1 MISFNSLRA
10 VVPLCVALL
19 LLPADGLQAR
29 TRKGDKL
36 FKLGTEAEAR
46 KEYDKALEYYEQALK
61 TDPQETIYELATRRA
76 RFESG
81 QEHVKAGKK
90 LLDANELEKALAEFQ
105 KAFASDPGSMIALQ
119 DIQQTKDL
127 LEQKAKGLLP
137 PGEKPLT
144 SFEKAQKESLEMIQ
158 SLMPVPELKPVTNQI
173 SLLKMNNQPPRVL
186 YETVGKLAGINV
198 LFDPQMQPGKNAN
211 LDLNN
216 VTLQEALDYIALLTK
231 TYWKPVS
238 GNAIFVTEDNV
249 TKRRDYED
257 EVVKVFYLKNPT
269 STQEF
274 SEIVTAVRSVT
285 DVRRMFQFNADN
297 AIVVRDTVDKVALV
311 EKLLHNLDK
320 PKAEVVVDVIVMDV
334 ASDISHQIGA
344 GLVSNGTNGLN
355 LPIQFSPVNPITS
368 TTTTGANGTGG
379 TGATSTTGVTTGTT
393 TTTTTGTTTGT
404 SPFVALS
411 QLGHLGTSDFST
423 SLPGAT
429 LQAVMS
435 DSRTKIQES
444 PEVRVSDGQKVTLKI
459 GEKYPYATGSF
470 QPGVGTVGVSPLV
483 STQFQFVDI
492 GVNVE
497 LTPHVHGNDE
507 VTLHVAV
514 DISNIANTLNLGG
527 LSQPVIGQ
535 KKSEADIRLKDGEVS
550 LLGGLMSDQ
559 DTSVIGGIPGLVN
572 IPVLGKYLFGNVSK
586 DKQKEQLMIAL
597 IPHIVRKPEVTGLD
611 MRAVA
616 AGTDATV
623 KLNYAPRVDQPAAP
637 AAPAAPAP
645 GTTPGAPG
653 TTPAVTPA
661 TPGGP
666 AGLAFNPPNVQ
677 ANLSSQVII
686 ALQARNMTDLAS
698 VPVKV
703 RWDPKVLRLEMI
715 SPGALL
721 AQDGKIVAPSL
732 DIRNDTGD
740 ASIEVNRVAGAG
752 GVSGTGPLLQLTF
765 TAVGKGATTVSVTEA
780 PLKNSAQQP
789 IAVLAPSVSVVV
801 Q

>member
-1 MISFNSLRA
+1 MISFNMLRA
-10 VVPLCVALL
+10 VAPLCVALI
-19 LLPADGLQAR
+19 LLPPNGLQAR

-46 KEYDKALEYYEQALK
+46 KEYDKALEYYQEALK
-61 TDPQETIYELATRRA
+61 TDPQETIYQLATRRV

-81 QEHVKAGKK
+81 EEHVKSGKK
-90 LLDANELEKALAEFQ
+90 LLDAGELEKALAEFQ
-105 KAFASDPGSMIALQ
+105 KAFAADPGSMIALQ

-127 LEQKAKGLLP
+127 LEQKQKGLLP
-137 PGEKPLT
+137 PGEKPMT
-144 SFEKAQKESLEMIQ
+144 SAEKAQKESLEMIQ

-311 EKLLHNLDK
+311 EKLLHDLDK

-334 ASDISHQIGA
+334 ASDVSHNIGA
-344 GLVSNGTNGLN
+344 GLVSNGTNGLAV
-355 LPIQFSPVNPITS
+355 PFAFSPRNPVTS
-368 TTTTGANGTGG
+368 TTSTTGANGTGG
-379 TGATSTTGVTTGTT
+379 TGATGTTGTG
-393 TTTTTGTTTGT
+393 TTGTGTTGT
-404 SPFVALS
+404 GTSGSTFVALS
-411 QLGHLGTSDFST
+411 QLAHLGTADFST
-423 SLPGAT
+423 SLPGAM

-497 LTPHVHGNDE
+497 LTPHVHGSDE
-507 VTLHVAV
+507 VTLHVSV

-535 KKSEADIRLKDGEVS
+535 KKNEADIRLRDGEVS

-559 DTSVIGGIPGLVN
+559 DTSVISGIPGLVN
-572 IPVLGKYLFGNVSK
+572 IPILGKYLFGNTSK

-597 IPHIVRKPEVTGLD
+597 IPHIVRKPDVTGLD

-623 KLNYAPRVDQPAAP
+623 KLNYAPRVEQPAVPAAATPGTAP
-637 AAPAAPAP
+637 AAP
-645 GTTPGAPG
+645 GTA
-653 TTPAVTPA
+653 PAVTPA

-666 AGLAFNPPNVQ
+666 TGLAFNPPNVE
-677 ANLSSQVII
+677 ARLSNQVTI

-721 AQDGKIVAPSL
+721 AQDGKIGAPSL

-752 GVSGTGPLLQLTF
+752 GVNGTGPLLQLTF
-765 TAVGKGATTVSVTEA
+765 TAVGKGITTVSVTEA
-780 PLKNSAQQP
+780 PLKNSGQQP
-789 IAVLAPSVSVVV
+789 ITVLAPSVSVNV

>member
-1 MISFNSLRA
+1 MISFNRLRA
-10 VVPLCVALL
+10 IAPLCVALL
-19 LLPADGLQAR
+19 LLPTQGLQAR

-36 FKLGTEAEAR
+36 FKLGTEAEGR
-46 KEYDKALEYYEQALK
+46 KEYDKALEYYEEALK

-81 QEHVKAGKK
+81 QEHVKVGKK
-90 LLDANELEKALAEFQ
+90 LLDASDLEKALAEFQ
-105 KAFASDPGSMIALQ
+105 KAFAADPGSMIALQ
-119 DIQQTKDL
+119 DIQQTKEL
-127 LEQKAKGLLP
+127 LEEKQKGLVP
-137 PGEKPLT
+137 PGEKPMT
-144 SFEKAQKESLEMIQ
+144 SVERAQKDSLAMIQ
-158 SLMPVPELKPVTNQI
+158 SLQSVPELKPVTNQI
-173 SLLKMNNQPPRVL
+173 SQLKMNNQPPKVL

-198 LFDPQMQPGKNAN
+198 LFDPQMQAGKNTN

-216 VTLQEALDYIALLTK
+216 VTLQEALDYVGLLTK
-231 TYWKPVS
+231 TYWKPIS

-274 SEIVTAVRSVT
+274 SEMVTAVRSVT
-285 DVRRMFQFNADN
+285 DVRRMFQFNAEN
-297 AIVVRDTVDKVALV
+297 AIVVRDTVDKVMLV
-311 EKLLHNLDK
+311 EKLLHDLDK

-344 GLVSNGTNGLN
+344 GLVSNGTNGLS
-355 LPIQFSPVNPITS
+355 LPIQFSPTNPITS
-368 TTTTGANGTGG
+368 STTGASGTGG
-379 TGATSTTGVTTGTT
+379 TGATSTTTT
-393 TTTTTGTTTGT
+393 TTTTTGSTAASST
-404 SPFVALS
+404 FVALS

-507 VTLHVAV
+507 VTLHVSV

-535 KKSEADIRLKDGEVS
+535 KKNEADIRLKDGEVS

-586 DKQKEQLMIAL
+586 DRQKEQLMIAL
-597 IPHIVRKPEVTGLD
+597 IPHIVRRPDITGMD
-611 MRAVA
+611 MKGIA

-623 KLNYAPRVDQPAAP
+623 KLSYGPKVEEPVAPSAPATGAGAAP
-637 AAPAAPAP
+637 AAVTPA
-645 GTTPGAPG
+645 
-653 TTPAVTPA
+653 AVTPA
-661 TPGGP
+661 TPGG
-666 AGLAFNPPNVQ
+666 AAALAFSPAKVTAQ
-677 ANLSSQVII
+677 LSSPVNIV
-686 ALQARNMTDLAS
+686 LQATNMTDLAT

-703 RWDPKVLRLEMI
+703 RWDPKILRLETI
-715 SPGALL
+715 SAGALL
-721 AQDGKIVAPSL
+721 SQDGKIVAPSL
-732 DIRNDTGD
+732 DIRNDSGD
-740 ASIEVNRVAGAG
+740 ASISVGRVAGAP
-752 GVSGTGPLLQLTF
+752 GVSGTGPLLQFRF
-765 TAVGKGATTVSVTEA
+765 TAVGKGTTTVSVTDA
-780 PLKNSAQQP
+780 PLKSSSQQP
-789 IAVLAPSVSVVV
+789 IAVQPPSVSVTV

>member
-1 MISFNSLRA
+1 LK
-10 VVPLCVALL
+10 
-19 LLPADGLQAR
+19 AD
-29 TRKGDKL
+29 D
-36 FKLGTEAEAR
+36 
-46 KEYDKALEYYEQALK
+46 Y
-61 TDPQETIYELATRRA
+61 
-76 RFESG
+76 
-81 QEHVKAGKK
+81 
-90 LLDANELEKALAEFQ
+90 EKAYTAFQ
-105 KAFASDPGSMIALQ
+105 KAFATDPGSMIALQ
-119 DIQQTKDL
+119 DMQQTKDL
-127 LEQKAKGLLP
+127 MDQKQKGLVP
-137 PGEKPLT
+137 PGEKPMT
-144 SFEKAQKESLEMIQ
+144 SAEKSQKDSLEMMQ
-158 SLMPVPELKPVTNQI
+158 SLQSVPELKPVTNQI
-173 SLLKMNNQPPRVL
+173 SLLKMNNQPPKVL

-238 GNAIFVTEDNV
+238 TNAIFVTEDNV

-285 DVRRMFQFNADN
+285 DVRRMFQFNAEN

-311 EKLLHNLDK
+311 EKLLHDLDK

-334 ASDISHQIGA
+334 ASDVSHQIGA
-344 GLVSNGTNGLN
+344 GLVSNGTNGLAIP
-355 LPIQFSPVNPITS
+355 LSFSPINPINTGVNGVN
-368 TTTTGANGTGG
+368 GANGTGG
-379 TGATSTTGVTTGTT
+379 TGATGTNNGVGTGTG
-393 TTTTTGTTTGT
+393 TGTGT
-404 SPFVALS
+404 SGSTFVALS
-411 QLGHLGTSDFST
+411 QLAHLGTGDFST
-423 SLPGAT
+423 SLPGAM

-444 PEVRVSDGQKVTLKI
+444 PEVRVSDGQKVSLKI

-497 LTPHVHGNDE
+497 LTPHVHGDDE
-507 VTLHVAV
+507 VTLHVSV

-535 KKSEADIRLKDGEVS
+535 KKNEADIRLKDGEVS

-572 IPVLGKYLFGNVSK
+572 IPILGKYLFGNVSK

-597 IPHIVRKPEVTGLD
+597 IPHIVRRPEFTALNLRG
-611 MRAVA
+611 VA

-623 KLNYAPRVDQPAAP
+623 KLSFGPRPEATPAP
-637 AAPAAPAP
+637 AAPAATTPTVP
-645 GTTPGAPG
+645 GLPGATPGAPAA
-653 TTPAVTPA
+653 PAAVTPSI
-661 TPGGP
+661 PGAAP
-666 AGLAFNPPNVQ
+666 ALLFNPATVQ
-677 ANLSSQVII
+677 AQLSKQVTIV
-686 ALQARNMTDLAS
+686 LQAQNMTDLAS

-715 SPGALL
+715 TPGALL
-721 AQDGKIVAPSL
+721 TQDGKVIGPSL

-740 ASIEVNRVAGAG
+740 ASIDVNRIAGAG
-752 GVSGTGPLLQLTF
+752 GVNGTGPLLQLTF
-765 TAVGKGATTVSVTEA
+765 TAVGKGNTTVSVTEA
-780 PLKNSAQQP
+780 PLKNSSQQP
-789 IAVLAPSVSVVV
+789 ILTPGPSVSVVV

>member
-1 MISFNSLRA
+1 MISFNRLRA
-10 VVPLCVALL
+10 IAPLCVALL
-19 LLPADGLQAR
+19 LWPADGLQAR

-36 FKLGTEAEAR
+36 YKLGTEAEAR
-46 KEYDKALEYYEQALK
+46 KEYDKALEYFQEALS
-61 TDPQETIYELATRRA
+61 TDPQETIYQLGARRV

-81 QEHVKAGKK
+81 QQHVESGKK
-90 LLDANELEKALAEFQ
+90 LLQAGDLEKALAEFQ
-105 KAFASDPGSMIALQ
+105 KAFAADPGSMIALQ
-119 DIQQTKDL
+119 DIQQTKEL
-127 LEQKAKGLLP
+127 LEEKQKGLLP

-144 SFEKAQKESLEMIQ
+144 SAEKAQKDSLAMIQ
-158 SLMPVPELKPVTNQI
+158 SLLPVPELKPVTNQI
-173 SLLKMNNQPPRVL
+173 SLLKMNNQPPKVL

-198 LFDPQMQPGKNAN
+198 LFDPTMQPGKNAN

-274 SEIVTAVRSVT
+274 SEMVTAVRSVT
-285 DVRRMFQFNADN
+285 DVRRMFQFNAEN

-311 EKLLHNLDK
+311 EKLLHDLDK

-334 ASDISHQIGA
+334 ASDVSHNIGA
-344 GLVSNGTNGLN
+344 GLVSAGGTNGLSV
-355 LPIQFSPVNPITS
+355 PFQFSPVNPITS
-368 TTTTGANGTGG
+368 TTTGANGTGG
-379 TGATSTTGVTTGTT
+379 TGATGTTGTT
-393 TTTTTGTTTGT
+393 TTTTTGSTTSG
-404 SPFVALS
+404 SSFISLS
-411 QLGHLGTSDFST
+411 QLGHLSSADFST
-423 SLPGAT
+423 TLPGAM

-444 PEVRVSDGQKVTLKI
+444 PQVRVSDGQKVSLKI

-497 LTPHVHGNDE
+497 LTPHVHGSDE
-507 VTLHVAV
+507 VTLHVSV

-535 KKSEADIRLKDGEVS
+535 KKNEADIRLRDGEVS

-559 DTSVIGGIPGLVN
+559 DTSVISGIPGLVN
-572 IPVLGKYLFGNVSK
+572 IPVLGKYLFGNTSK

-597 IPHIVRKPEVTGLD
+597 IPHIVRKPDITGLD
-611 MRAVA
+611 LRGIS

-623 KLNYAPRVDQPAAP
+623 KLSYAPRVEEPAALTP
-637 AAPAAPAP
+637 GAPGAPAAPAP
-645 GTTPGAPG
+645 GTAA
-653 TTPAVTPA
+653 AVTPA

-666 AGLAFNPPNVQ
+666 ASLAFNQARVQ
-677 ANLSSQVII
+677 AQLSSQVAIV
-686 ALQARNMTDLAS
+686 LQAQNMTDLAS

-715 SPGALL
+715 AAGALL
-721 AQDGKIVAPSL
+721 IQDGRITAPSL

-740 ASIEVNRVAGAG
+740 ASIDVNRVAGAG
-752 GVSGTGPLLQLTF
+752 GVNGTGPLLQLTF
-765 TAVGKGATTVSVTEA
+765 TAVGKGTTTVSVTEA
-780 PLKNSAQQP
+780 ALKNSAQQP
-789 IAVLAPSVSVVV
+789 IVVQTPSVSVTV

>member
-1 MISFNSLRA
+1 
-10 VVPLCVALL
+10 
-19 LLPADGLQAR
+19 
-29 TRKGDKL
+29 
-36 FKLGTEAEAR
+36 
-46 KEYDKALEYYEQALK
+46 
-61 TDPQETIYELATRRA
+61 
-76 RFESG
+76 
-81 QEHVKAGKK
+81 
-90 LLDANELEKALAEFQ
+90 
-105 KAFASDPGSMIALQ
+105 
-119 DIQQTKDL
+119 
-127 LEQKAKGLLP
+127 
-137 PGEKPLT
+137 
-144 SFEKAQKESLEMIQ
+144 
-158 SLMPVPELKPVTNQI
+158 
-173 SLLKMNNQPPRVL
+173 
-186 YETVGKLAGINV
+186 
-198 LFDPQMQPGKNAN
+198 MQPGKNAN

-311 EKLLHNLDK
+311 EKLLHDLDK

-355 LPIQFSPVNPITS
+355 LPIQFSPTNPINTGVNGV
-368 TTTTGANGTGG
+368 TGANGTGG
-379 TGATSTTGVTTGTT
+379 TGATGTTTGLTTGTT
-393 TTTTTGTTTGT
+393 TTGTTGT
-404 SPFVALS
+404 STFVALS

-507 VTLHVAV
+507 VTLHVSV

-597 IPHIVRKPEVTGLD
+597 IPHIVRRPDVTGLD

-623 KLNYAPRVDQPAAP
+623 KLSYAPRVEEPAASAAP
-637 AAPAAPAP
+637 AAATPAPAP
-645 GTTPGAPG
+645 GTTPGMPSTTPGMPG

-666 AGLAFNPPNVQ
+666 AGLAFNPSNVQ
-677 ANLSSQVII
+677 ARLSSQVTI
-686 ALQARNMTDLAS
+686 ALQARNMVDLAS

-740 ASIEVNRVAGAG
+740 ASIEVNRVAGAA
-752 GVSGTGPLLQLTF
+752 GVNGTGPLLQLTF
-765 TAVGKGATTVSVTEA
+765 TAVGKGTTTVSVTEA
-780 PLKNSAQQP
+780 PLKNSGQQP
-789 IAVLAPSVSVVV
+789 IAVTAPSVSVTV

>member
-1 MISFNSLRA
+1 MNLFNRLRA
-10 VVPLCVALL
+10 VAPLCVALSL
-19 LLPADGLQAR
+19 MLAGSLDA
-29 TRKGDKL
+29 TNRKGDKL
-36 FKLGTEAEAR
+36 YKLGVAAEER
-46 KEYDKALEYYEQALK
+46 KDYDKALQYFQQALDI
-61 TDPQETIYELATRRA
+61 DPKETTYELAARRT
-76 RFESG
+76 RFEAG
-81 QEHVKAGKK
+81 QAHVEEGKK
-90 LLDANELEKALAEFQ
+90 LLKADDLEKAYTAFQ
-105 KAFASDPGSMIALQ
+105 KAFATDPGSMIALQ
-119 DIQQTKDL
+119 EMQQIKELMD
-127 LEQKAKGLLP
+127 QKQKGLVP
-137 PGEKPLT
+137 PGEKPMT
-144 SFEKAQKESLEMIQ
+144 SAEKAQKDSLEMMQ
-158 SLMPVPELKPVTNQI
+158 SLQSVPELKPVTNQI
-173 SLLKMNNQPPRVL
+173 SLLKMNNQPPKVL

-216 VTLQEALDYIALLTK
+216 VTLHEALDYIALLTK

-238 GNAIFVTEDNV
+238 TNAIFVTEDNV

-285 DVRRMFQFNADN
+285 DVRRMFQFNAEN

-311 EKLLHNLDK
+311 EKLLHDLDK

-334 ASDISHQIGA
+334 ASDVSHNIGA
-344 GLVSNGTNGLN
+344 GLVSNGTNGLAV
-355 LPIQFSPVNPITS
+355 PFSFSPTNPITS
-368 TTTTGANGTGG
+368 STSTGANGTGG
-379 TGATSTTGVTTGTT
+379 TGATGTTGTT
-393 TTTTTGTTTGT
+393 TTGTTGT
-404 SPFVALS
+404 STSTFVALS

-423 SLPGAT
+423 SLPGAM

-444 PEVRVSDGQKVTLKI
+444 PEVRVSDGQKVSLKI

-497 LTPHVHGNDE
+497 LTPHVHGDDE
-507 VTLHVAV
+507 VTLHVSV

-535 KKSEADIRLKDGEVS
+535 KKNEADIRLKDGEVS

-559 DTSVIGGIPGLVN
+559 DTSVISGIPGLVN
-572 IPVLGKYLFGNVSK
+572 IPILGKYLFGNTSK

-597 IPHIVRKPEVTGLD
+597 IPHIVRHQEITGLNL
-611 MRAVA
+611 RGVA

-623 KLNYAPRVDQPAAP
+623 KLSFGPRPEATAAP
-637 AAPAAPAP
+637 AVPAATAP
-645 GTTPGAPG
+645 TVPGIPGATPGAPAI
-653 TTPAVTPA
+653 PSAVTPSI
-661 TPGGP
+661 PGAAP
-666 AGLAFNPPNVQ
+666 ALLFNPSIVQ
-677 ANLSSQVII
+677 AQLSKQVTIV
-686 ALQARNMTDLAS
+686 LQAQNMTDLAS

-715 SPGALL
+715 TPGALL
-721 AQDGKIVAPSL
+721 TQDGKVIAPSL

-740 ASIEVNRVAGAG
+740 ASIDVNRIAGAG
-752 GVSGTGPLLQLTF
+752 GVNGTGPLLQLTF
-765 TAVGKGATTVSVTEA
+765 TAVGKGNTTVSVTEA
-780 PLKNSAQQP
+780 PLKNSSQQP
-789 IAVLAPSVSVVV
+789 IPVPGPSVSVVV

>member
-1 MISFNSLRA
+1 MILFNKLRA
-10 VVPLCVALL
+10 VASFCLL
-19 LLPADGLQAR
+19 LSLLAVGSLQANN
-29 TRKGDKL
+29 RKADKL
-36 FKLGTEAEAR
+36 YKMGVEAEAR
-46 KEYDKALEYYEQALK
+46 KEYDRALQYYQQALDI
-61 TDPQETIYELATRRA
+61 DPKETSYELATRRV
-76 RFESG
+76 RFEAG
-81 QEHVKAGKK
+81 QAHVEAGKK
-90 LLDANELEKALAEFQ
+90 LLKADDLEKALAEFQ
-105 KAFASDPGSMIALQ
+105 KAFATDPGSMIALQ
-119 DIQQTKDL
+119 DMQQTKEL
-127 LEQKAKGLLP
+127 LEQKQKGLIP
-137 PGEKPLT
+137 PGGKVMT
-144 SFEKAQKESLEMIQ
+144 SAEKAQKESLEMIQ
-158 SLMPVPELKPVTNQI
+158 SLLPVPELKPVTNQI
-173 SLLKMNNQPPRVL
+173 SLLKMNNQPPKVL

-198 LFDPQMQPGKNAN
+198 LFDPTMQPGKNAN

-238 GNAIFVTEDNV
+238 ANAIFVTEDNV

-274 SEIVTAVRSVT
+274 NEMVTAVRSVT
-285 DVRRMFQFNADN
+285 DVRRMFQFNGEN
-297 AIVVRDTVDKVALV
+297 AVVVRDTVDKVALV
-311 EKLLHNLDK
+311 EKLLHDLDK

-334 ASDISHQIGA
+334 ASDVSHQIGA
-344 GLVSNGTNGLN
+344 GLVSNGTNGLAV
-355 LPIQFSPVNPITS
+355 PFAFSPTNPITS
-368 TTTTGANGTGG
+368 STTGANGTGG
-379 TGATSTTGVTTGTT
+379 TGGTSTA
-393 TTTTTGTTTGT
+393 GTTTGAT
-404 SPFVALS
+404 GTTAASSTFVALS

-423 SLPGAT
+423 SLPGAM

-444 PEVRVSDGQKVTLKI
+444 PEVRVSDGQKVELKI

-492 GVNVE
+492 GVNVTI
-497 LTPHVHGNDE
+497 TPHVHGDDE

-535 KKSEADIRLKDGEVS
+535 KKNEADIRLKDGEVS

-572 IPVLGKYLFGNVSK
+572 IPILGKYLFGNTSK

-597 IPHIVRKPEVTGLD
+597 IPHIVRKPDITGLD
-611 MRAVA
+611 MRGIA
-616 AGTDATV
+616 AGTDAEV
-623 KLNYAPRVDQPAAP
+623 KLNFGPRVVESAAP
-637 AAPAAPAP
+637 PAPAP
-645 GTTPGAPG
+645 GATTPAAPGAPA
-653 TTPAVTPA
+653 TTTPVTPAV
-661 TPGGP
+661 PGG
-666 AGLAFNPPNVQ
+666 AAALTFNPAKVE
-677 ANLSSQVII
+677 ARLSSQVAI
-686 ALQARNMTDLAS
+686 AIQAQNMTDLAS
-698 VPVKV
+698 APVKV

-721 AQDGKIVAPSL
+721 TQDGKIVAPSL

-740 ASIEVNRVAGAG
+740 ASIEVNRVAGSS
-752 GVSGTGPLLQLTF
+752 GVSGTGPLFQLTF
-765 TAVGKGATTVSVTEA
+765 TAVGKGTTTVSVTEA
-780 PLKNSAQQP
+780 PLKNSAKQP
-789 IAVLAPSVSVVV
+789 IAVQPPSVSVTV

>member
-1 MISFNSLRA
+1 MISFNRLRA
-10 VVPLCVALL
+10 ITLLCVGLL
-19 LLPADGLQAR
+19 LLPTQGLEAR
-29 TRKGDKL
+29 TRKGDKV

-46 KEYDKALEYYEQALK
+46 KEYDKALEYYEEALK

-81 QEHVKAGKK
+81 QEHVKVGKK
-90 LLDANELEKALAEFQ
+90 LLDASDLEKALAEFQ
-105 KAFASDPGSMIALQ
+105 KGFAADPGSMIALQ
-119 DIQQTKDL
+119 DIQQTKEL
-127 LEQKAKGLLP
+127 LEQKQKGLVP
-137 PGEKPLT
+137 PGEKPMT
-144 SFEKAQKESLEMIQ
+144 SVERAQKDSLAMISSLQ
-158 SLMPVPELKPVTNQI
+158 SPPELKPVTNQI
-173 SLLKMNNQPPRVL
+173 SQLKMNNQPPKVL

-198 LFDPQMQPGKNAN
+198 LFDPQMQAGKNTN

-216 VTLQEALDYIALLTK
+216 VTLQEALDYVGLLTK
-231 TYWKPVS
+231 TYWKPIS

-274 SEIVTAVRSVT
+274 SEMVTAVRSVT
-285 DVRRMFQFNADN
+285 DVRRMFQFNAEN
-297 AIVVRDTVDKVALV
+297 AIVVRDTVDKVMLV
-311 EKLLHNLDK
+311 EKLLHDLDK

-344 GLVSNGTNGLN
+344 GLVSNGTNGLS
-355 LPIQFSPVNPITS
+355 LPIQFSPTNPITS
-368 TTTTGANGTGG
+368 STTGASGTGG
-379 TGATSTTGVTTGTT
+379 TGATSTA
-393 TTTTTGTTTGT
+393 TTGTTTGST
-404 SPFVALS
+404 TASSTFVALS

-507 VTLHVAV
+507 VTLHVSV

-535 KKSEADIRLKDGEVS
+535 KKNEADIRLKDGEVS

-597 IPHIVRKPEVTGLD
+597 IPHIVRRPDITGMD
-611 MRAVA
+611 MKGIA

-623 KLNYAPRVDQPAAP
+623 KLSYGPRVEEP

-645 GTTPGAPG
+645 GATPAAV
-653 TTPAVTPA
+653 TPAAVTPA
-661 TPGGP
+661 TPGG
-666 AGLAFNPPNVQ
+666 AAALAFSPAKVTAQ
-677 ANLSSQVII
+677 LSSPVNIVLE
-686 ALQARNMTDLAS
+686 ATNMTDLAT
-698 VPVKV
+698 VPIKV
-703 RWDPKVLRLEMI
+703 RWDPKILRLEMI

-721 AQDGKIVAPSL
+721 SQDGKIIAPSL

-740 ASIEVNRVAGAG
+740 ASISVSRVAGAP
-752 GVSGTGPLLQLTF
+752 GVSGTGPLLQLKF
-765 TAVGKGATTVSVTEA
+765 TAVGKGIATVSVTDA
-780 PLKNSAQQP
+780 PLKSSSQQP
-789 IAVLAPSVSVVV
+789 IAVQPPSVFVTV

>member
-1 MISFNSLRA
+1 
-10 VVPLCVALL
+10 
-19 LLPADGLQAR
+19 
-29 TRKGDKL
+29 
-36 FKLGTEAEAR
+36 
-46 KEYDKALEYYEQALK
+46 
-61 TDPQETIYELATRRA
+61 
-76 RFESG
+76 
-81 QEHVKAGKK
+81 
-90 LLDANELEKALAEFQ
+90 
-105 KAFASDPGSMIALQ
+105 
-119 DIQQTKDL
+119 
-127 LEQKAKGLLP
+127 
-137 PGEKPLT
+137 
-144 SFEKAQKESLEMIQ
+144 
-158 SLMPVPELKPVTNQI
+158 
-173 SLLKMNNQPPRVL
+173 MNNQPPKVL

-238 GNAIFVTEDNV
+238 TNAIFVTEDNV

-285 DVRRMFQFNADN
+285 DVRRMFQFNAED

-311 EKLLHNLDK
+311 EKLLHDLDK

-334 ASDISHQIGA
+334 ASDVSHNIGA
-344 GLVSNGTNGLN
+344 GLVSNGTNGLAV
-355 LPIQFSPVNPITS
+355 PFAFSPTNPITS
-368 TTTTGANGTGG
+368 NSSTGANGTGG
-379 TGATSTTGVTTGTT
+379 TGATGTT
-393 TTTTTGTTTGT
+393 NGTTTGTTGT
-404 SPFVALS
+404 STSTFVALS

-423 SLPGAT
+423 SLPGAM

-444 PEVRVSDGQKVTLKI
+444 PEVRVSDGQKVSLKI

-497 LTPHVHGNDE
+497 LTPHVHGDDE
-507 VTLHVAV
+507 VTLHVSV

-535 KKSEADIRLKDGEVS
+535 KKNEADIRLKDGEVS

-559 DTSVIGGIPGLVN
+559 DTSVISGIPGLVN
-572 IPVLGKYLFGNVSK
+572 IPILGKYLFGNTSK

-597 IPHIVRKPEVTGLD
+597 IPHIVRRPDITALNLRGI
-611 MRAVA
+611 A
-616 AGTDATV
+616 AGTDAAV
-623 KLNYAPRVDQPAAP
+623 KLNFGPRPDEASAPATPTPGSSSTTPAAP
-637 AAPAAPAP
+637 
-645 GTTPGAPG
+645 GA
-653 TTPAVTPA
+653 TSAVTPA
-661 TPGGP
+661 IPGG
-666 AGLAFNPPNVQ
+666 ASALAFNPANVQ
-677 ANLSSQVII
+677 AQLSNRVTI
-686 ALQARNMTDLAS
+686 ALQAQNMTDLAT

-715 SPGALL
+715 SPGVLL
-721 AQDGKIVAPSL
+721 TQDGKVAAPSL

-740 ASIEVNRVAGAG
+740 ATIDVNRLAGAG
-752 GVSGTGPLLQLTF
+752 GVNGTGPLLQLTF
-765 TAVGKGATTVSVTEA
+765 TAVGKGTTTVSVTEA
-780 PLKNSAQQP
+780 QLKNSSQQP
-789 IAVLAPSVSVVV
+789 IMVQGPSVTVVV